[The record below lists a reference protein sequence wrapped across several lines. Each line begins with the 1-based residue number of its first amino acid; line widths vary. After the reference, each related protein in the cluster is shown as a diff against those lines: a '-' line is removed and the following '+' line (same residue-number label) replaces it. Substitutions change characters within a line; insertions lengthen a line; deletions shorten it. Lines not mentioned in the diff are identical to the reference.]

1 MVGLTQL
8 NQIGK
13 NRRELH
19 YMDKFDDQ
27 YVLLQNMYEDT
38 YYPQFLVDKIKWQFI
53 HLIEYLEGADL
64 KDTSLI
70 QDKLDEFTMC
80 INSLQQEFW
89 DQDSEIETVASESIA
104 AALEYIL
111 QWFEIDIPIEDA
123 LREREW

>member
-1 MVGLTQL
+1 MVGPTQL
-8 NQIGK
+8 NLIGK
-13 NRRELH
+13 NRRDSDC
-19 YMDKFDDQ
+19 MDKFDDQ

-53 HLIEYLEGADL
+53 HLIEYFEGMDL

-70 QDKLDEFTMC
+70 QDKLDEFTMF

-111 QWFEIDIPIEDA
+111 QWFKIDIPLEDA

>member
-1 MVGLTQL
+1 
-8 NQIGK
+8 
-13 NRRELH
+13 
-19 YMDKFDDQ
+19 MDKFDDQ
-27 YVLLQNMYEDT
+27 YILLQNMYEDT

-53 HLIEYLEGADL
+53 HLIEYFEGMDL

-70 QDKLDEFTMC
+70 QDKLDEFTMF

-111 QWFEIDIPIEDA
+111 QWFKIDIPLEDA